1 MPNYANRGKKLE
13 QLIDRTNKFYS
24 ENKYGSIVKL
34 PHPFQTLKVKGGKV
48 EGFFKRGYL
57 VDYVGASQGNIII
70 FDAKELHGKSFPFM
84 NITDSQVE
92 LLCNWD
98 EQGAEAFLLIHFK
111 DLDRYLKLNIFNY
124 VYLEM
129 KMQEQNKKSINI
141 KYFEEF
147 AKEIFIKEGILDY
160 LEVL

>member
-1 MPNYANRGKKLE
+1 MTNYANRGKKLE
-13 QLIDRTNKFYS
+13 SLIELTNSAYADLKKG
-24 ENKYGSIVKL
+24 NVVKL
-34 PHPFQTLKVKGGKV
+34 PHPFQTLKVKGSKV

-57 VDYVGASQGNIII
+57 VDYVGISEGETII
-70 FDAKELHGKSFPFM
+70 FDAKELHGKSFPLK
-84 NITDSQVE
+84 NVTESQIR
-92 LLCNWD
+92 LLSDWD

-111 DLDRYLKLNIFNY
+111 DLDRYFKLNISNY

-129 KMQEQNKKSINI
+129 IMQVENKKSINI
-141 KYFEEF
+141 KFFEEF